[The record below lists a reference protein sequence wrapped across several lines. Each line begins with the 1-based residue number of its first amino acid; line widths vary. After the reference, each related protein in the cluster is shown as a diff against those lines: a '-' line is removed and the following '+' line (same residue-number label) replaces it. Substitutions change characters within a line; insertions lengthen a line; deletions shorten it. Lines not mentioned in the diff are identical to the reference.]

1 MRLLEALKKHPT
13 IPIFARYEG
22 LEDEP
27 DSDEDDPANWEVEP
41 IDAPVLLL
49 SETSWFF
56 IVQAKQV
63 LSDGTINECYLDLML
78 PERVCD
84 FVYFLEEGKLSRHY
98 YHEAEGEVI
107 CGVPV
112 DTYGDYEL
120 FYSKTAPECGIKILK
135 KGLEHADQK
144 ACIAETLGYILR
156 DENRMAEAAEMFQIS
171 ANEGPTSEFIYSEL
185 SACYQ
190 AIGKLDLARKYE
202 AAFRDST

>member
-1 MRLLEALKKHPT
+1 MRLTEALVTYPT

-27 DSDEDDPANWEVEP
+27 DSDEDNPANWEVEP

-49 SETSWFF
+49 SESSWFF
-56 IVQAKQV
+56 IVRAKQV
-63 LSDGTINECYLDLML
+63 LPDGTINDCYIDLML

-84 FVYFLEEGKLSRHY
+84 YVYFLIDGNLSQCY

-107 CGVPV
+107 CAVPV
-112 DTYGDYEL
+112 DSYGDYEL
-120 FYSKTAPECGIKILK
+120 FYSKTAPDCGIEILK

-156 DENRMAEAAEMFQIS
+156 DENRMPEAAEMFQIS

-190 AIGKLDLARKYE
+190 AIGKPDLARKYE
-202 AAFRDST
+202 ATFRNSM